1 MLVAGDGATCITA
14 MTTGKTGDT
23 IVVESEQVGQPTRE
37 GEIVE
42 VIEGAVSVRYRVRWA
57 DGHETLFTPGGGAA
71 RILAAKKRSSKRS
84 SKRSPKRSPKR

>member
-1 MLVAGDGATCITA
+1 

-37 GEIVE
+37 GQIVE
-42 VIEGAVSVRYRVRWA
+42 VIEGSVSVRYRVRWT

-71 RILAAKKRSSKRS
+71 RIVAAKKKKKRTT
-84 SKRSPKRSPKR
+84 KR